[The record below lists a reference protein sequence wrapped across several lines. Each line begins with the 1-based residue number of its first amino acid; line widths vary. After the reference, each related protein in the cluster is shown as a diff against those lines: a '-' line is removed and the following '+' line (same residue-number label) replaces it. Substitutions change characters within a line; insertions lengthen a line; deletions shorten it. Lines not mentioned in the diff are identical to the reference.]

1 MSATPESTPRLDPDS
16 EPLAERKKYV
26 AWVPTPLHPV
36 ALERARE
43 LFDVIEGRGA
53 SSNSCDQSNPL
64 DSRSDTWETVAD
76 CAIVTSG
83 KLARDRV
90 ERSGRLRIVTRNGV
104 GVDSVPLDACRQ
116 KGVCVTNQPGC
127 NAKAVAEVALGLAIS
142 VSRRLCEIDRTLRS
156 RGRTTTTTAV
166 EWSSPGLD
174 RKTVGLVGMGD
185 TARETAKKFTGA
197 FECDIVVYSPTSS
210 RLKWTD
216 RDPTSGSGGSG
227 GAIIRHRRVDTLD
240 ELLETSDVVSL
251 HCPLNDDTRGIVG
264 KRELGIMKRSAII
277 LNTARG
283 GLVSSL
289 SLSLCVR
296 KTGSLL
302 GPPLAHP
309 ARSFPRLP
317 LEIDEVALAD
327 ALETNEIRGAGID
340 TLEHEPPTLERYPKL
355 LSLDNA
361 VVLPHVGAQ
370 EEESSLRNCLVAVET
385 AHSFLTGRGI
395 GESTRVV

>member
-16 EPLAERKKYV
+16 EPSAERNKYV

-53 SSNSCDQSNPL
+53 SSNSCDRSNPL
-64 DSRSDTWETVAD
+64 DSRSDTWERVAD

-156 RGRTTTTTAV
+156 SRGRTTTTTAV

-216 RDPTSGSGGSG
+216 RDPTSGGGGSG

-283 GLVSSL
+283 GL
-289 SLSLCVR
+289 
-296 KTGSLL
+296 
-302 GPPLAHP
+302 
-309 ARSFPRLP
+309 
-317 LEIDEVALAD
+317 IDEVALAD